1 MLSVKR
7 DLINSL
13 VILLFCGLAYYG
25 SSMIPERS
33 LGKTEG
39 DFFPNI
45 IIFTLTFLS
54 LLLLIKSIYQSF
66 KLEKENKNNTITVKD
81 KIKENRKVIITFLL
95 FGLYI
100 LVMPYI
106 GYFVSSVTFLF
117 LLYLLLSPHKKKL
130 WQVFL
135 GILGV
140 TYLLSFIF
148 QKFLLVFLPTGV
160 LF

>member
-1 MLSVKR
+1 MLSAKR

-25 SSMIPERS
+25 ASAIPERS

-45 IIFTLTFLS
+45 IIVTLTILS
-54 LLLLIKSIYQSF
+54 LFLLIKSIYQFIKSEKEINTTSF
-66 KLEKENKNNTITVKD
+66 KE
-81 KIKENRKVIITFLL
+81 KIKENKKVIFTFLL

-100 LVMPYI
+100 FVMPYI

-117 LLYLLLSPHKKKL
+117 LLYLLLSPNKKKL
-130 WQVFL
+130 WIVFL
-135 GILGV
+135 GIIGV
-140 TYLLSFIF
+140 TYLLSFVF
-148 QKFLLVFLPTGV
+148 QKFLLVFLPTGM